1 MEVSLLERPQK
12 GRAERRRNLVLRER
26 FDAAKTLLQPLL
38 GNPESQN
45 GTALYRAMTRLHGTY
60 PDLSASE
67 IEALV
72 AAVLRTFQSR
82 PGAR

>member
-1 MEVSLLERPQK
+1 MEVSVVERPLL

-26 FDAAKTLLQPLL
+26 FDAAQTLLMPLL
-38 GNPESQN
+38 GSHEIQN
-45 GTALYRAMTRLHGTY
+45 GTALYRAMTRLQTAY

-82 PGAR
+82 SAGR